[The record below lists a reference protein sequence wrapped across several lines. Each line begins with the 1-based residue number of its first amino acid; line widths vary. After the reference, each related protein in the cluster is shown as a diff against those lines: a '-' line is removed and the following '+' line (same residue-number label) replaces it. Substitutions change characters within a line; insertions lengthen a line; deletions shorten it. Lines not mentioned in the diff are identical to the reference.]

1 VSGRFS
7 SFREGLDRR
16 ARATIAGTGV
26 LGWGLRLTSQYNL
39 LFASDLGASAFELGL
54 LNGVAGAVSSLASV
68 PLGWAAE
75 RYSVRGVMLAGYACT
90 ALAAAIFALANDWW
104 MLIPAFVIGS
114 RLVRV
119 MPLADIILVSATEPG
134 RRAGVM
140 SLSRVVW
147 GALNV
152 FAPITAALVVA
163 HFGGI
168 NARGIRPLYYLQLV
182 LTVSALLFMVRML
195 EPLQGGTPRSEE
207 SSVSSLGGLLQDY
220 GEFFRG
226 ERWLGRWVAVR
237 MVRQFGMSLA
247 VPFVPL
253 WLVGVKGATPGVLGL
268 MGTAGI
274 VVALLLQIPVGRLA
288 DMIGRKKAFFILRPV
303 AYLGTLLM
311 ILAPDPGYLVLVGVL
326 GAVAWGGGGGG
337 GGGGIGGVSATPFV
351 TMFWEAVPRE
361 KRGRW
366 FGVEGLM
373 SLATIPASLLG
384 GYLWQ
389 RGFMAEVLLAPVLLE
404 VLVAMPI
411 LATVPDTLARPEG

>member
-1 VSGRFS
+1 
-7 SFREGLDRR
+7 
-16 ARATIAGTGV
+16 
-26 LGWGLRLTSQYNL
+26 
-39 LFASDLGASAFELGL
+39 
-54 LNGVAGAVSSLASV
+54 
-68 PLGWAAE
+68 
-75 RYSVRGVMLAGYACT
+75 
-90 ALAAAIFALANDWW
+90 
-104 MLIPAFVIGS
+104 
-114 RLVRV
+114 
-119 MPLADIILVSATEPG
+119 
-134 RRAGVM
+134 M

-163 HFGGI
+163 RFGGI
-168 NARGIRPLYYLQLV
+168 NARGIRPLYYLQFV
-182 LTVSALLFMVRML
+182 LTVSALLFMIRAL
-195 EPLQGGTPRSEE
+195 EPLPGGARRTEE
-207 SSVSSLGGLLQDY
+207 GSFSSLGGLLRDY

-237 MVRQFGMSLA
+237 VVRQFGMSVA
-247 VPFVPL
+247 APFVPL

-268 MGTAGI
+268 MGTSGV
-274 VVALLLQIPVGRLA
+274 VVALLLQIPVGRLS
-288 DMIGRKKAFFILRPV
+288 DRIGRKRAFFMLRPV
-303 AYLGTLLM
+303 TYLGTLLM

-326 GAVAWGGGGGG
+326 GAVAWGGG

-404 VLVAMPI
+404 LLVAMPI
-411 LATVPDTLARPEG
+411 LATVPDTLVQPEG